1 MAEEDDLLA
10 WFDREGYDVHLSQS
24 GGLWVASALLRSQ
37 RIDAATT
44 EVRES
49 RAGALAQ
56 LQARLKSASARSRTP
71 DDAPPT

>member
-24 GGLWVASALLRSQ
+24 GESWTASALLRSQ

-44 EVRES
+44 GTGET
-49 RAGALAQ
+49 RAGALEQ
-56 LQARLKSASARSRTP
+56 LRATLTSPSAGI
-71 DDAPPT
+71 